1 MEHETA
7 GDPISGLKWTRKTTE
22 GLAEELKKLSIEV
35 SANTVAKLL
44 KSLDFSLRGNH
55 KKHPAN
61 TKVAPKERDQQF
73 IHIRHLREQF
83 SHWQCPI
90 ISIDTKKKKM
100 IGNFKN
106 NGLAW
111 SKEPTGVNDHD
122 FKSQSDGT
130 GIPYGIYE
138 ILTNEGSVFIGTSYD
153 TPAFAVACLEQWWQR
168 LDKSKYKRN
177 DKLLILADSDGSNGT
192 RPRMWKWALQQKL
205 SNPHRLCLRVA
216 HYPPGTSKWNP
227 IEHRLFSE
235 ISKNWA
241 AKPLSRYETMLN
253 YIRTTSTKTGLTV
266 QAHLLEGEYPKN
278 QKVRDADFES
288 LCIKKHKLFPKWNY
302 TISPQ

>member
-177 DKLLILADSDGSNGT
+177 DKLLILADSGGSNGT
-192 RPRMWKWALQQKL
+192 KFQRYQKITPEL
-205 SNPHRLCLRVA
+205 TEQEGLLRNF
-216 HYPPGTSKWNP
+216 H
-227 IEHRLFSE
+227 
-235 ISKNWA
+235 
-241 AKPLSRYETMLN
+241 
-253 YIRTTSTKTGLTV
+253 
-266 QAHLLEGEYPKN
+266 LEGLLYGLC
-278 QKVRDADFES
+278 VSHCVYHDARTLLRFLLDLDE
-288 LCIKKHKLFPKWNY
+288 
-302 TISPQ
+302 